1 MGSGVWPLAM
11 TTRPSKG
18 QGVGI
23 ECSGSSVEKSVFK
36 RGLPLR
42 ATGSRALRHGPTI
55 AWSDRGW
62 IKPIERLVPVGA
74 GVAAL
79 TLPAY
84 RRDGLSR
91 LSSETWF

>member
-11 TTRPSKG
+11 TTRPSKR
-18 QGVGI
+18 QGFWVG
-23 ECSGSSVEKSVFK
+23 VLFEKSVFK

-42 ATGSRALRHGPTI
+42 ATGLGPFGLRA
-55 AWSDRGW
+55 

>member
-1 MGSGVWPLAM
+1 MTGLAAA
-11 TTRPSKG
+11 
-18 QGVGI
+18 
-23 ECSGSSVEKSVFK
+23 CD
-36 RGLPLR
+36 
-42 ATGSRALRHGPTI
+42 GSRAFRARPTI
-55 AWSDRGW
+55 ADAIAGW